1 MNTNLFDLNGRV
13 VVMTGATGVLGKS
26 ISTYFALQGAKL
38 AILVRE
44 SSASKGE
51 ALVAAIRAEGGEAEY
66 FVADI
71 MGYLRSIISE
81 GRK

>member
-38 AILVRE
+38 AILVQ
-44 SSASKGE
+44 SWMNG
-51 ALVAAIRAEGGEAEY
+51 LVFI
-66 FVADI
+66 
-71 MGYLRSIISE
+71 LC
-81 GRK
+81 